1 MSNPETPEIQSAV
14 ESTESFGDILSQ
26 YTKSHSR
33 KTEGSKQ
40 LQATVIAVN
49 AESVFFDI
57 GYKSEGILP
66 LTALQGETLKPGDKC
81 LVTVKGRDL
90 DGYYELSRFKVER
103 PMDWSALEK
112 AFADKTTVLGTVT
125 GVIKGGFSVDVGV
138 RAFMP
143 ASRSGVREAADME
156 KLVGQEIRCRIIKLD
171 VTDEDVVV
179 DRRAV
184 AEEEERS
191 AKDRFYSQMKEG
203 DTVSGTVRSLTDYGA
218 FVDLGG
224 VDALLHV
231 SDISWGRVNKPSDVL
246 SVGQAVEVKVLK
258 VGSETEKKRISVGL
272 KQLQPHPWDAVAAKF
287 RAGDRVRGTVTR
299 LMDFGAFVELEPG
312 IEGLIHISEMSWS
325 KGKIRKASD
334 VVKQGETVEVV
345 ILQVNAGERRLSL
358 GLKQALGDPWADISQ
373 RFQVG
378 SAVEGPVTNLTKFGA
393 FVQLSE
399 GIEGMV
405 HVSDISAEKRINQ
418 PADMLRVGQVVKA
431 QVLAIDLDKRQMR
444 LGMKQLVPT
453 GLDEYIAEHNEG
465 DVVTGRLMDE
475 SGGQA
480 KVELGE
486 GIHATCKVTA
496 AAPAKT
502 EAPKE
507 SKADLS
513 SLSSMLQARWKSG
526 SGRPTQGRAGACRA
540 SPQFSHREPGSS
552 REEDWTGVRLAPAP
566 RSHRGGFHVTYRAAV
581 GSCGRTDRVSPA
593 TAVPFSRALRR
604 KQCSRFLT
612 ALTGRLLRQ
621 PHRLPRKMGCPL
633 FLS

>member
-1 MSNPETPEIQSAV
+1 MPNPETRETQPVS

-26 YTKSHSR
+26 FQKSHSR

-40 LQATVIAVN
+40 LQGTVIAVN

-66 LTALQGETLKPGDKC
+66 LSALQAETLKTGDKA

-90 DGYYELSRFKVER
+90 DGYYELSLFKVER

-112 AFADKTTVLGTVT
+112 ALADKTSVLGTVT

-143 ASRSGVREAADME
+143 ASRSGVRDAADME

-191 AKDRFYSQMKEG
+191 AKDKFYSQIKEG
-203 DTVSGTVRSLTDYGA
+203 ETVSGTVRTLTDYGA

-231 SDISWGRVNKPSDVL
+231 SDIAWGRVNKPADVL
-246 SVGQAVEVKVLK
+246 SVGQQVEVKVLK
-258 VGSETEKKRISVGL
+258 IASEGDKRRISVGL
-272 KQLQPHPWDAVAAKF
+272 KQLQPHPWDAVAQKYA
-287 RAGDRVRGTVTR
+287 AGDRVRGTVTR
-299 LMDFGAFVELEPG
+299 LMEFGAFVELEPG
-312 IEGLIHISEMSWS
+312 VEGLIHISEMSWS

-334 VVKQGETVEVV
+334 VVNPGEAVEAV
-345 ILQVNAGERRLSL
+345 ILQVNAPEHRISL
-358 GLKQALGDPWADISQ
+358 GLKQALGDPWADVAQ

-418 PADMLRVGQVVKA
+418 PQDLLRFGQIVKA
-431 QVLAIDLDKRQMR
+431 QVLAIDLEKRQIR

-465 DVVTGRLMDE
+465 DVVTGRLMDD
-475 SGGQA
+475 SGAQA
-480 KVELGE
+480 RVELGD
-486 GIHATCKVTA
+486 GIHAICKKPAATA
-496 AAPAKT
+496 PKS

-513 SLSSMLQARWKSG
+513 SLSSMLQARWKTG
-526 SGRPTQGRAGACRA
+526 SGGPPKAEPSRAG
-540 SPQFSHREPGSS
+540 Q
-552 REEDWTGVRLAPAP
+552 VRSFRIVNLD
-566 RSHRGGFHVTYRAAV
+566 RAAKKIELEF
-581 GSCGRTDRVSPA
+581 A
-593 TAVPFSRALRR
+593 
-604 KQCSRFLT
+604 
-612 ALTGRLLRQ
+612 
-621 PHRLPRKMGCPL
+621 
-633 FLS
+633 

>member
-1 MSNPETPEIQSAV
+1 MSNPETPEIQSAA
-14 ESTESFGDILSQ
+14 ENTENFGDILSQ
-26 YTKSHSR
+26 YQKSHSR
-33 KTEGSKQ
+33 KADGGKQ
-40 LQATVIAVN
+40 LEATVIAVN

-57 GYKSEGILP
+57 GFKSEGILP
-66 LTALQGETLKPGDKC
+66 LTALQGETLKPGDKA

-112 AFADKTTVLGTVT
+112 AFADKTAILGTVT
-125 GVIKGGFSVDVGV
+125 AVVKGGFSVDVGV

-156 KLVGQEIRCRIIKLD
+156 KFVGQEIRCRIIKLD
-171 VTDEDVVV
+171 VADEDVVV

-191 AKDRFYSQMKEG
+191 ARDRMYGQIKEG
-203 DTVSGTVRSLTDYGA
+203 DVVSGTVRSLTDYGA

-231 SDISWGRVNKPSDVL
+231 GEISWSRVNKPSDVL
-246 SVGQAVEVKVLK
+246 SVGQSIEVKVLK
-258 VGSETEKKRISVGL
+258 QSNEGDKRRISVGL
-272 KQLQPHPWDAVAAKF
+272 KQLQAHPWDAVAGKYN
-287 RAGDRVRGTVTR
+287 AGDRVRGTVTR

-312 IEGLIHISEMSWS
+312 IEGLIHISEMSWAR
-325 KGKIRKASD
+325 GKIRKASD

-345 ILQVNAGERRLSL
+345 ILGVQSAERRISL

-373 RFQVG
+373 KFAVG
-378 SAVEGPVTNLTKFGA
+378 SAVEGPITSLTKFGA

-405 HVSDISAEKRINQ
+405 HVSDISAEKRINV
-418 PADMLRVGQVVKA
+418 PADVLRVGQIVKA
-431 QVLAIDLDKRQMR
+431 QVLAIDLEKRQMR

-453 GLDEYIAEHNEG
+453 GIDEYLVEHNEG
-465 DVVTGRLMDE
+465 DVVTGRLMDD
-475 SGGQA
+475 SAAQSR
-480 KVELGE
+480 VELGE
-486 GIHATCKVTA
+486 GIHATCKVTK
-496 AAPAKT
+496 PAVAQS

-526 SGRPTQGRAGACRA
+526 SGGPPKAEPVRAG
-540 SPQFSHREPGSS
+540 Q
-552 REEDWTGVRLAPAP
+552 VRSFRILKLD
-566 RSHRGGFHVTYRAAV
+566 RAAKKIEV
-581 GSCGRTDRVSPA
+581 ELA
-593 TAVPFSRALRR
+593 
-604 KQCSRFLT
+604 
-612 ALTGRLLRQ
+612 
-621 PHRLPRKMGCPL
+621 
-633 FLS
+633 

>member
-1 MSNPETPEIQSAV
+1 MSNPDTPETQPAI

-66 LTALQGETLKPGDKC
+66 LAALQGETLKPGDKC

-112 AFADKTTVLGTVT
+112 AFTDKTTVLGTVT

-191 AKDRFYSQMKEG
+191 AKDKFYSQIKEG
-203 DTVSGTVRSLTDYGA
+203 ETVSGTVRSLTDYGA

-231 SDISWGRVNKPSDVL
+231 SDIAWGRVNKPADVL

-258 VGSETEKKRISVGL
+258 VGSESEKKRISVGL

-287 RAGDRVRGTVTR
+287 TAGDRVRGTVTR
-299 LMDFGAFVELEPG
+299 LMEFGAFVELEPG

-418 PADMLRVGQVVKA
+418 PQDVLRVGQVVKA

-486 GIHATCKVTA
+486 GIHATCKVSAA
-496 AAPAKT
+496 AAPAKA

-526 SGRPTQGRAGACRA
+526 SGGPPKAEPVRAG
-540 SPQFSHREPGSS
+540 Q
-552 REEDWTGVRLAPAP
+552 VRSFRIVSLD
-566 RSHRGGFHVTYRAAV
+566 RAAKKI
-581 GSCGRTDRVSPA
+581 GLEFA
-593 TAVPFSRALRR
+593 
-604 KQCSRFLT
+604 
-612 ALTGRLLRQ
+612 
-621 PHRLPRKMGCPL
+621 
-633 FLS
+633 

>member
-1 MSNPETPEIQSAV
+1 MADPQISNPDNPQTQPAS
-14 ESTESFGDILSQ
+14 ESTESFGKILSEFQ
-26 YTKSHSR
+26 KSHSR
-33 KTEGSKQ
+33 RAEGGKQ
-40 LQATVIAVN
+40 IEATVIAVN
-49 AESVFFDI
+49 AAAVFFDI

-143 ASRSGVREAADME
+143 ASRSGVRDAADME
-156 KLVGQEIRCRIIKLD
+156 KLVGQEVRCRIIKLD

-191 AKDRFYSQMKEG
+191 AKDKFYSQIKEG
-203 DTVSGTVRSLTDYGA
+203 ETVGGTVRSLTDYGA

-231 SDISWGRVNKPSDVL
+231 SDIAWGRVNKPADVL

-258 VGSETEKKRISVGL
+258 VGADSDRGDKKRISVGL
-272 KQLQPHPWDAVAAKF
+272 KQLQPHPWDAVAEKF
-287 RAGDRVRGTVTR
+287 KAGDRVRGTVTR
-299 LMDFGAFVELEPG
+299 LMEFGAFVELEPG

-334 VVKQGETVEVV
+334 VVNPGEAVEAV
-345 ILQVNAGERRLSL
+345 ILQVNAPEHRISL
-358 GLKQALGDPWADISQ
+358 GLKQALGDPWADVAQ

-418 PADMLRVGQVVKA
+418 PQDLLRFGQIVKA
-431 QVLAIDLDKRQMR
+431 QVLAIDLEKRQIR

-465 DVVTGRLMDE
+465 DVVTGRLMDD
-475 SGGQA
+475 SGAQA
-480 KVELGE
+480 RVELGD
-486 GIHATCKVTA
+486 GIHAICKKPAATA
-496 AAPAKT
+496 PKS

-513 SLSSMLQARWKSG
+513 SLSSMLQARWKTG
-526 SGRPTQGRAGACRA
+526 SGGPPKAEPSRAG
-540 SPQFSHREPGSS
+540 Q
-552 REEDWTGVRLAPAP
+552 VRSFRIVNLD
-566 RSHRGGFHVTYRAAV
+566 RAAKKIELEF
-581 GSCGRTDRVSPA
+581 A
-593 TAVPFSRALRR
+593 
-604 KQCSRFLT
+604 
-612 ALTGRLLRQ
+612 
-621 PHRLPRKMGCPL
+621 
-633 FLS
+633 